1 MDNCSCSF
9 CQKGDTDYCFKKIKL
24 NNSDINAIT
33 YYEKAHDEGNPLA
46 CVCLGLIYYYSY
58 VMTDDSIC
66 YEKALYWYK
75 ISLDNDTIKDNNTIN
90 IAACIA
96 ELYFD
101 KYNTNKDLDDLELC
115 INWYEQAILKET
127 EDVGY
132 NMYSLGMLYIKTINP
147 PNYDLAMEYFVK
159 AVDKGYWRSAAKLA
173 CMYFRGIGVKQ
184 NYKTSDEWK
193 DKAVAIINDTYPDAD
208 SREFY
213 QRRIYCIAR
222 DTRLYIS

>member
-9 CQKGDTDYCFKKIKL
+9 CLKGDTDYCFKKIKL
-24 NNSDINAIT
+24 HNRDTNAIT

-46 CVCLGLIYYYSY
+46 SICLGQIYYYSY
-58 VMTDDSIC
+58 VMRNDSIC

-127 EDVGY
+127 EDVGSH
-132 NMYSLGMLYIKTINP
+132 MYSLGMLYIATINP

-193 DKAVAIINDTYPDAD
+193 DKAVAIINNTYPDAD

-213 QRRIYCIAR
+213 QRIISCIAR
-222 DTRLYIS
+222 DSRLYIS